1 MYTFLICL
9 LALILSYFVYAKAI
23 EKVVGIDGTHQT
35 PVWRLEDGVDYTPM
49 SKLKGLLIQFLNIAG
64 LGPIFGVIQG
74 ALFGPAAFLW
84 IVFGT
89 IFIGAV
95 HDFFSGFLSLRNDGL
110 TMPGIISKYL
120 GKTAQKIIAVITIV
134 SGVLVAATF
143 ANGSAS
149 LLTNLTNVPIIIW
162 LIIIF
167 VYFLIAT
174 LFSVDKIIG
183 RVYPIFGLLFIIMT
197 VLIMASL
204 ILSPNL
210 SIPELTTQGLYL
222 SDKSIFP
229 YLFVTISCGAISGFH
244 ASQSPIVAR
253 CMKNE
258 KDARPVFYGAMVLE
272 GISALIWAAAALAV
286 FHGQPQIAVLY
297 GSTPAV
303 AAHDIA
309 TMLLNPIGVILV
321 ILGIIVCPITTGD
334 TALRGSRITIADEF
348 HMDQKKL
355 ISRIKLSV
363 PLFLVSFALT
373 FVDFSIIWRYIAWI
387 QLISA
392 VAILL
397 AATVYL
403 IERNKP
409 YIFTLVPA
417 IVCALISFAYILQSP
432 DGLGLPAMISNVIAI
447 IATVVSTVLFL
458 KKCNKLTFNP

>member
-1 MYTFLICL
+1 MQRRL
-9 LALILSYFVYAKAI
+9 K
-23 EKVVGIDGTHQT
+23 KVVGVDANRET
-35 PVWRLEDGVDYTPM
+35 PVWRLNDGVDYTPM

-149 LLTNLTNVPIIIW
+149 LLTNLTNVPIIVW
-162 LIIIF
+162 LTIIF

-183 RVYPIFGLLFIIMT
+183 KIYPIFGLLFIIMT
-197 VLIMASL
+197 VLIMGSL

-286 FHGQPQIAVLY
+286 FHGQPQLAVLY

-309 TMLLNPIGVILV
+309 TMLLNPVGVVLV

-334 TALRGSRITIADEF
+334 TALRGSRITIADEL

-363 PLFLVSFALT
+363 PLFIVSFALT

-403 IERNKP
+403 IQRNKP

-417 IVCALISFAYILQSP
+417 IACALISFAYILQSP

-447 IATVVSTVLFL
+447 VATVVSTVLFL
-458 KKCNKLTFNP
+458 KKCNKLPF

>member
-1 MYTFLICL
+1 MYTFIICL

-23 EKVVGIDGTHQT
+23 EKVVGVDVNRET
-35 PVWRLEDGVDYTPM
+35 PVWRLNDGVDYTPM

-149 LLTNLTNVPIIIW
+149 LLTNLTNVPIIVW
-162 LIIIF
+162 LTIIF

-183 RVYPIFGLLFIIMT
+183 KIYPIFGLLFIIMT
-197 VLIMASL
+197 VLIMGSL

-286 FHGQPQIAVLY
+286 FHGQPQLAVLY

-309 TMLLNPIGVILV
+309 TMLLNPVGVVLV

-334 TALRGSRITIADEF
+334 TALRGSRITIADEL

-363 PLFLVSFALT
+363 PLFIVSFALT

-403 IERNKP
+403 IQRNKP
-409 YIFTLVPA
+409 YIFTLAPA

-432 DGLGLPAMISNVIAI
+432 DGLGLSAMISNVIAI
-447 IATVVSTVLFL
+447 VATVVSTVLFL
-458 KKCNKLTFNP
+458 KKCDKLPF